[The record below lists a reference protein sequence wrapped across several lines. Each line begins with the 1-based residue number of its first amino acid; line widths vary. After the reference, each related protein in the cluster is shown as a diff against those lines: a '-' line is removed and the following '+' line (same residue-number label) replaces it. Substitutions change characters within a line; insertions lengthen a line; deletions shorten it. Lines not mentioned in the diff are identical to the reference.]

1 MLHKRS
7 NQTAGYTTIEL
18 LVIVVIVA
26 ILAAM
31 AAPGWLGFLT
41 RQRLNAAQ
49 AEATVALREVQ
60 ANAKRE
66 KRVWQAC
73 FRDDGTRVM
82 WAVRPR
88 PLANG
93 QAGCN
98 TATNWQNITQSDADK
113 IAIDNSRSTS
123 ELLQNGSYR
132 IEFEHK
138 GLLSRDPVTGRF
150 PLGTITFIARG
161 QPNSTGRCVA
171 IETILGTTRV
181 GTGDE
186 CRLPTP
192 QP

>member
-1 MLHKRS
+1 MNKRS
-7 NQTAGYTTIEL
+7 NQTAGYTIIEL
-18 LVIVVIVA
+18 LVIVVIVGT
-26 ILAAM
+26 LAAI

-49 AEATVALREVQ
+49 AEATVALREAQ
-60 ANAKRE
+60 SNAKRE

-73 FRDDGTRVM
+73 FRDDGTKVT
-82 WAVRPR
+82 WTVRPR
-88 PLANG
+88 PGASG

-98 TATNWQNITQSDADK
+98 TATNWQNITQSNPETL
-113 IAIDNSRSTS
+113 AIDNNRSTP
-123 ELLQNGSYR
+123 ELRQQNQFYR

-138 GLLSRDPVTGRF
+138 GLLSRDETGRF
-150 PLGTITFIARG
+150 PLGTITFIPRG
-161 QPNSTGRCVA
+161 QPNSPGRCVA

-186 CRLPTP
+186 CRLTTP